1 MLLRYSVKIMNEY
14 VAGRDAAVSKISK
27 WMHCSHNTDFK
38 LTVIKHA

>member
-1 MLLRYSVKIMNEY
+1 MLLRYSVKIMNDY

-38 LTVIKHA
+38 LIVIKHA